1 MKCKAIFLLYR
12 AAETLAS
19 PAIFVYLLA
28 RAAKDRR
35 YLSTLRERFGELS
48 ALWQKTAS
56 DAIWLHAVSVGEV
69 LAAVP
74 LLEELKRRSPQ
85 TPVFVSTSTLA
96 GREMAEKRLAELA
109 RGIFYAPLD
118 YVWAVRRVLRRIR
131 PSVVVILE
139 TEIWPNL
146 FREAK
151 RIGCGLV
158 IVNGRISDRALPRY
172 RRFAPLFGPVLSL
185 CDRIVVQSEEMRE
198 RFVMAGA
205 PAEIVEVGGNL
216 KYDFQLRPLA
226 ADSPVRAFIT
236 GSLPT
241 VPVGAGQGR
250 PLWIAAS
257 TSTDGRVEEE
267 DDIIAAQRKLSG
279 WRLILA
285 PRKPDRFEVVA
296 KKLEAS
302 GLRWARRS
310 LLGEPGVLSDADVLL
325 LDSIGELA
333 GTFEHADAVF
343 MGGTISEMGGHNILE
358 PALAGKPVIA
368 GPHLENFREI
378 EQHFEAHNAVMRITN
393 GDELA
398 DAVRRAASDSQ
409 LGMRGFKAAQMK
421 CGAALHISDS
431 VMHLYETCYP
441 SERKPQ
447 PAWMFLWLLAQIWK
461 AGSARDRAKKL
472 ARQRTLAAPV
482 ISVGNITAGGT
493 GKTPVTLELLH
504 DLAPLKPG
512 VLTRGHGRNTQD
524 IIVLPKGTERRPVS
538 CTGDEAQLFLRV
550 AHVPVGIGTERA
562 MAGERLLGEADVR
575 VLLLDDGL
583 QHLQLR
589 RDFDLVL
596 IDALRPFGGGHL
608 LPLGLLREPLEG
620 LARANA
626 FLITRSRATA
636 NLAAIVSV
644 LRQYNREAPVYFAWL
659 ENRRWT
665 NQQGEIL
672 DARALRDLRSVA
684 FCGLGNPES
693 FWLSLADVGVEP
705 LEKHAYSDHHRY
717 TPNEFRRL
725 ARHSREIGAQALLT
739 TAKDAVNLCSE
750 FQIIAEPLKVYWLEI
765 GIGIDRKEDLLA
777 RIEQKIA
784 RRAGVTS

>member
-1 MKCKAIFLLYR
+1 MKRKAIFLLYR
-12 AAETLAS
+12 AAQTLAS
-19 PAIFVYLLA
+19 PAIFLYLLA

-69 LAAVP
+69 LAAAP
-74 LLEELKRRSPQ
+74 LVEELKRRSPK
-85 TPVFVSTSTLA
+85 TPIFVSTSTLA
-96 GREMAEKRLAELA
+96 GREMAEKRLAESA
-109 RGIFYAPLD
+109 RGIFFAPLD
-118 YVWAVRRVLRRIR
+118 YAWVVRRVLRRIR

-146 FREAK
+146 FREAR

-172 RRFAPLFGPVLSL
+172 RRFASLFGPVLSL

-198 RFVMAGA
+198 RFRIAGA
-205 PAEIVEVGGNL
+205 PAEILEVGGNL
-216 KYDFQLRPLA
+216 KYDFRLMPLP
-226 ADSPVRAFIT
+226 ADSPVREFID
-236 GSLPT
+236 
-241 VPVGAGQGR
+241 AGQGR

-267 DDIIAAQRKLSG
+267 DDVIAAQRALAG

-296 KKLEAS
+296 KKLESS
-302 GLRWARRS
+302 GLRWTRRS
-310 LLGEPGVLSDADVLL
+310 LWRSLSGEPGLSPDADVLL

-378 EQHFEAHNAVMRITN
+378 EQHFETHNAVMRIAN
-393 GDELA
+393 GEELA
-398 DAVRRAASDSQ
+398 GAVRRAVGDSE
-409 LGMRGFKAAQMK
+409 LGRRGLQAAQMK
-421 CGAALHISDS
+421 CGAARHTADA
-431 VMHLYETCYP
+431 VMRLYETCYP
-441 SERKPQ
+441 AERNPQ
-447 PAWMFLWLLAQIWK
+447 PAWMFLWLLAQVWK
-461 AGSARDRAKKL
+461 AGSARDRAKKSARARGL
-472 ARQRTLAAPV
+472 AVPV
-482 ISVGNITAGGT
+482 IGIGNITAGGT

-512 VLTRGHGRNTQD
+512 VLTRGHGRSTRD
-524 IIVLPKGTERRPVS
+524 IVVLPKGTERRPVS
-538 CTGDEAQLFLRV
+538 CTGDEAQLFLRF
-550 AHVPVGIGTERA
+550 ARVPVGIGTERA
-562 MAGERLLGEADVR
+562 LAGERLLGEADVR

-608 LPLGLLREPLEG
+608 LPLGRLREPLEG
-620 LARANA
+620 LSRADA
-626 FLITRSRATA
+626 FLVTRSRATA
-636 NLAAIVSV
+636 NLSAIVSV
-644 LRQYNREAPVYFAWL
+644 LRRYNRDAPVYFAWL

-665 NQQGEIL
+665 NQAGEFF

-684 FCGLGNPES
+684 FCGLGNPDS
-693 FWLSLADVGVEP
+693 FWLSLADVGVRP
-705 LEKHAYSDHHRY
+705 LEKHAYGDHHRY

-725 ARHSREIGAQALLT
+725 ARHAREIGAQALLT

-750 FQIIAEPLKVYWLEI
+750 FESIAEPLKVYWLEI

-777 RIEQKIA
+777 RIEEKVA
-784 RRAGVTS
+784 RRAGIAS

>member
-1 MKCKAIFLLYR
+1 MKRKAIFLLYR
-12 AAETLAS
+12 AAQILAS
-19 PAIFVYLLA
+19 PVIFLYLLA

-35 YLSTLRERFGELS
+35 YLRTLRERFGELS
-48 ALWQKTAS
+48 ALWQKTAP

-74 LLEELKRRSPQ
+74 LVEELKRRSPQ
-85 TPVFVSTSTLA
+85 TAVFVSTSTLA
-96 GREMAEKRLAELA
+96 GREMAEKRLAEFA

-118 YVWAVRRVLRRIR
+118 YVWIVRRVLRRIR

-172 RRFAPLFGPVLSL
+172 RKFAPLFGPVLSL

-198 RFVMAGA
+198 RFAAAGA
-205 PAEIVEVGGNL
+205 PAEIIEIGGNL
-216 KYDFQLRPLA
+216 KYDFRLMPLA
-226 ADSPVRAFIT
+226 ADSPVRMF
-236 GSLPT
+236 LE
-241 VPVGAGQGR
+241 AGQGR

-257 TSTDGRVEEE
+257 TSTDGRMEEE
-267 DDIIAAQRKLSG
+267 DDIIAAQRELEG

-296 KKLEAS
+296 KKLESS
-302 GLRWARRS
+302 GLRWTRRS
-310 LLGEPGVLSDADVLL
+310 AGISPGADVLL

-378 EQHFEAHNAVMRITN
+378 EQHFEAHHAAMRIAR
-393 GDELA
+393 GAELA
-398 DAVRRAASDSQ
+398 DAVRRAAGDSE

-421 CGAALHISDS
+421 CGASRRIADA
-431 VMHLYETCYP
+431 VMHFYETCYP
-441 SERKPQ
+441 TERIPQ
-447 PAWMFLWLLAQIWK
+447 PAWMFLWLFAQIWK
-461 AGSARDRAKKL
+461 AGSARDRAKKSE
-472 ARQRTLAAPV
+472 RQRTLAAPV
-482 ISVGNITAGGT
+482 ISIGNITAGGT
-493 GKTPVTLELLH
+493 GKTPVTLELLR

-512 VLTRGHGRNTQD
+512 VLTRGHGRNSRD
-524 IIVLPKGTERRPVS
+524 VVILPKGTERRPVS
-538 CTGDEAQLFLRV
+538 CTGDEAQLFLRF
-550 AHVPVGIGTERA
+550 AHAPVGIGTERA
-562 MAGERLLGEADVR
+562 TAGERLLGKADVR

-608 LPLGLLREPLEG
+608 LPLGRLREPLEG
-620 LARANA
+620 LGRASA
-626 FLITRSRATA
+626 FLITRSRAAA
-636 NLAAIVSV
+636 NLSAIVSV
-644 LRQYNREAPVYFAWL
+644 LRRYNREAPVYFAWL

-665 NQQGEIL
+665 NQSGENF
-672 DARALRDLRSVA
+672 DVRAFRNLRSVA

-693 FWLSLADVGVEP
+693 FWLSLADSGIKP
-705 LEKHAYSDHHRY
+705 LEKHAYDDHHRY

-725 ARHSREIGAQALLT
+725 ARHAREIGAQALLT

-750 FQIIAEPLKVYWLEI
+750 FESLAEPLKVYWLEI

-777 RIEQKIA
+777 RIEQKVA
-784 RRAGVTS
+784 RRAGVMS